1 MKVSRPECGVCKG
14 KPERGSS
21 TRIDW
26 RGCCSSKNRDT
37 KVRSRRVQSLVT
49 RADGPRRTPMRS
61 ITGESM
67 NSSRRSPLT
76 HEQPIPTLRYF
87 INQCFRLPKPVSTT
101 MSSSLN
107 TKHYITNIETGNID
121 RCCLT

>member
-61 ITGESM
+61 VTGESM

-87 INQCFRLPKPVSTT
+87 INQRFHLHRIYNDG
-101 MSSSLN
+101 SSLN